1 MPHAVAALL
10 LAVAGV
16 AKLRAPR
23 AAARAVGVAP
33 ALIRGFAAGETGLA
47 VVALATATPWS
58 SVAMA
63 VLYAGF
69 AGLTLRL
76 ARAGAACGCFGAEQ
90 SPASSLQSALSVG
103 LAGLA
108 GLSAIGGAHTAGW
121 IVGRPLGTLVV
132 LAAGTAGVVY
142 AIVLAYSE
150 LPPRWASWSA
160 V

>member
-16 AKLRAPR
+16 AKLRAPQ
-23 AAARAVGVAP
+23 AAARAVDVAP
-33 ALIRGFAAGETGLA
+33 ALIRGFAVGETVLA
-47 VVALATATPWS
+47 AVALISASPWS
-58 SVAMA
+58 SVGMA

-90 SPASSLQSALSVG
+90 SPASPLQSALSVV
-103 LAGLA
+103 LSGLA
-108 GLSAIGGAHTAGW
+108 GLSAIGGAHTAAW

-132 LAAGTAGVVY
+132 LLAGTAGVVY
-142 AIVLAYSE
+142 GIVLAYSE
-150 LPPRWASWSA
+150 LPPRWESWGA